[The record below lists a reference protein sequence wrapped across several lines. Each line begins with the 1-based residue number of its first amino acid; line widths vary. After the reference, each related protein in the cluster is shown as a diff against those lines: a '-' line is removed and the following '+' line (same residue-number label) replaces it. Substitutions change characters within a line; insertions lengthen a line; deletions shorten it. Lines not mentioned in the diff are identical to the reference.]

1 MTKFDAVIVDFG
13 GVLTTPLDQSMIAFA
28 EAEGIELEH
37 LVRAALGVYAGER
50 DDLVTQFET
59 GQMSESEFASAFAAR
74 LSELSGKEI
83 SAEGLVGRIFGGLR
97 LEEDMLEAIAGV
109 KGAGFKTGL
118 LSNSWG
124 VDYYPIDKL
133 QPLFDALVISGEVG
147 MRKPDPEIF
156 HLTTERLGV
165 AADRCVFV
173 DDHPGHLKAAQEVGM
188 TTVLHRGPEHTIAE
202 LERLLALQL
211 SESGR

>member
-1 MTKFDAVIVDFG
+1 MTDFDALIVDFG

-37 LVRAALGVYAGER
+37 LVRAALGAYAGER
-50 DDLVTQFET
+50 DDLVTRFET
-59 GQMSESEFASAFAAR
+59 GKLSESEFASAFAAR
-74 LSELSGKEI
+74 LSEFSGKDI
-83 SAEGLVGRIFGGLR
+83 SAEGLVQRIFGGLR
-97 LEEDMLEAIAGV
+97 LEEDMLEAVAAV
-109 KGAGFKTGL
+109 KGAGIKTGL

-133 QPLFDALVISGEVG
+133 KPLFDALVISGEVG

-156 HLTTERLGV
+156 HLTTEKLGV
-165 AADRCVFV
+165 AAERCVFV

-188 TTVLHRGPEHTIAE
+188 TTVLHRGPEQTIAE
-202 LERLLALQL
+202 LSKLFALT
-211 SESGR
+211 GRMRA